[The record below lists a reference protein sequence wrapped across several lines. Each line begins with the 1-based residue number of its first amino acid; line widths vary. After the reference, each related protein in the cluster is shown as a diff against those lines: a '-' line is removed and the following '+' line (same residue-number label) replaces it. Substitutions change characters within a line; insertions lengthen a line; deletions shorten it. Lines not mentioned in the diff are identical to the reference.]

1 MLNPGDMQSM
11 NFLTGDDGPFWM
23 TAEEH
28 KRKHHDKDTGKM
40 WKQQYMTKELT
51 ATPQQQG
58 NIITGRKK

>member
-1 MLNPGDMQSM
+1 MLNPGHTQSM
-11 NFLTGDDGPFWM
+11 NFLPGDNGPFWM

-28 KRKHHDKDTGKM
+28 ERKCHDKDTGKM
-40 WKQQYMTKELT
+40 RKCQDMTKELT